1 MGLVWDYLTSDKRL
15 MTQDEIKLGRS
26 VFGKTIRYGLVFI
39 ADDLGAGD
47 RPWTEPS
54 NSFFVLHLGPNAY
67 ASTDTDRYK
76 ALLVHE
82 LTHVWQGQNGI
93 FTTAY
98 VANSAWHQV
107 FSGSA
112 AYKYTPGKNWSEY
125 NVEQQASIVED
136 WYSTGMSTESPL
148 YRYIR
153 DIIRNPSTLRAFGSF
168 SFHGG

>member
-1 MGLVWDYLTSDKRL
+1 M
-15 MTQDEIKLGRS
+15 
-26 VFGKTIRYGLVFI
+26 FGDTIQYEYVFI
-39 ADDLGAGD
+39 ADDLGLGN

-54 NSFFVLHLGPNAY
+54 MMFFILHLGPEAY
-67 ASTDTDRYK
+67 ANSDGYK

-93 FTTAY
+93 FTSAY
-98 VANSAWHQV
+98 VANSAWHQA

-112 AYKYTPGKNWSEY
+112 AYKYKPGKNWSEY
-125 NVEQQASIVED
+125 NVEQQAHIVED
-136 WYSTGMSTESPL
+136 WYVGGMSTGSPL

-153 DIIRNPSTLRAFGSF
+153 DIIRNPSTLRALGSA

>member
-1 MGLVWDYLTSDKRL
+1 MGLVWDYLTCDTRS
-15 MTQDEIKLGRS
+15 MTEDEKKLGRS
-26 VFGKTIRYGLVFI
+26 VFGDTIQYARVTI
-39 ADDLGAGD
+39 ADDLGVGD
-47 RPWTEPS
+47 RPWTEPVQYLS
-54 NSFFVLHLGPNAY
+54 VLHLGPQAFAN
-67 ASTDTDRYK
+67 SDRYK

-93 FTTAY
+93 FTFAY
-98 VANSAWHQV
+98 VANSGWHQL

-125 NVEQQASIVED
+125 NVEQQAHIVED
-136 WYSTGMSTESPL
+136 WYATGMSTESPL

-153 DIIRNPSTLRAFGSF
+153 DIIRNPSTLRALGSF